1 MQIRIRKAS
10 QSERWLTGAEIF
22 WQPVNSRNGRWYPI
36 LYRNIK
42 HECAKTRREVLNA
55 VHQGLTVICRA
66 KYNRK
71 TRELTILPPKK
82 ARNSEIKRES
92 KPKIAPQPPAS
103 PLQRMEQALKR
114 LKALNSH
121 HINLFIINKVNKHVK

>member
-1 MQIRIRKAS
+1 MCLYRHEEEEMQIRIRKAS
-10 QSERWLTGAEIF
+10 PRERWLTGAEIF
-22 WQPVNSRNGRWYPI
+22 WQPANSQNSRWYPV

-55 VHQGLTVICRA
+55 VYQGLTVICRA

-71 TRELTILPPKK
+71 THELIILRR
-82 ARNSEIKRES
+82 RNEEKGEY
-92 KPKIAPQPPAS
+92 KPKIAPQLPAS
-103 PLQRMEQALKR
+103 PFQRMEQSLRR

-121 HINLFIINKVNKHVK
+121 SVNLFITQ

>member
-10 QSERWLTGAEIF
+10 PRERWLTGAEIF
-22 WQPVNSRNGRWYPI
+22 WQPLNSRWYPV

-42 HECAKTRREVLNA
+42 HECAKTRREVLNT
-55 VHQGLTVICRA
+55 VYQGLTVICRA

-71 TRELTILPPKK
+71 THELMILRRKTAEK
-82 ARNSEIKRES
+82 SEC
-92 KPKIAPQPPAS
+92 KPKIAPRLPTRPF
-103 PLQRMEQALKR
+103 QRMEQALKR

-121 HINLFIINKVNKHVK
+121 PINLFITQ